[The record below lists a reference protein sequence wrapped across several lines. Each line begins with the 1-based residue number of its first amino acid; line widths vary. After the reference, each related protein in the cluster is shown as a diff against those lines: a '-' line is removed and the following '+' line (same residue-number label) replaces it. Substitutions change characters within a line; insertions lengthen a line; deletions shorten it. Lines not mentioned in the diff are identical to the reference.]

1 MSADDFINEPVASTR
16 VWHQGVPYDVSTI
29 NRQSSAVAAADLI
42 YAETLVWTVKP
53 NGDRDRLIGQAES
66 WRDSI
71 AAHQRIVEQLQATGS
86 FDEE

>member
-1 MSADDFINEPVASTR
+1 MIADDFINEPVASTR

-29 NRQSSAVAAADLI
+29 NRRSSAAAASDLI
-42 YAETLVWTVKP
+42 YAETLVWSVKP
-53 NGDRDRLIGQAES
+53 DGSRDHLIGQAES

-71 AAHQRIVEQLQATGS
+71 VVHQRIVKQLQATGT